1 MILRLCYVFL
11 CFLSLVVAQTTTNA
25 AGQTIV
31 QTVTSDPVLGPVT
44 RTLSTTL
51 AQGQGPITLDAGDAA
66 DGRQG
71 GPVGAPPATSGTPG
85 GPTPYTYR
93 TEVNGRTV
101 SVVDIFTP
109 TRAATRDVTIPA
121 TGSVMNFDDYLT
133 RFATATSSA
142 TPLLP
147 SLIVSITTSL
157 LAAMFVVLRQ

>member
-11 CFLSLVVAQTTTNA
+11 CFLSLAVAQTTTNA

-44 RTLSTTL
+44 RTVSTTL
-51 AQGQGPITLDAGDAA
+51 TQQGPVTLDAGNAA

-71 GPVGAPPATSGTPG
+71 GPVGAPPPTTGTPG

-109 TRAATRDVTIPA
+109 TRAATREVTIPA
-121 TGSVMNFDDYLT
+121 TGSIMNYDDYLT
-133 RFATATSSA
+133 RFGAAPSSA

-157 LAAMFVVLRQ
+157 LAAVFVVLRQ